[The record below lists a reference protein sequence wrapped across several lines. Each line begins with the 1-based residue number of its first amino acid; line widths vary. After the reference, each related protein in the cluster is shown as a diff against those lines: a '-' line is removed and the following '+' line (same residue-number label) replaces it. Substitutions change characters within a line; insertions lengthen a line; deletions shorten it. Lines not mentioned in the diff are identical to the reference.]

1 MSLDLHR
8 TRTSEHY
15 RVEVG
20 GSYTDSYL
28 EVVAN
33 NSNSTNAAGYV
44 RWVPNCKEGCTYIAG
59 VDDTNLNS
67 QGYLQ
72 WDMSTSGSK
81 YYLLEFYYYD
91 DSNTY
96 STSSSTSPGIL
107 LKQVLQYNQSST
119 GWNALSQQINAYHA
133 GGADEVVYVIVSNGR
148 IGSNTNLY
156 NSMSTHCRS
165 WRHALVM
172 GNGSSGMSLHTYA
185 AVGTNVND
193 IGFLAETIAG
203 PGSGHSAAY
212 CELVIEHD
220 RDTLGHA
227 GYGADLSSGIGK
239 GVDYIDM
246 DGTGSTGQ
254 NYSHYFNADSNN
266 WKRVHQDEYVRFTF
280 DTKIGHQARA
290 WDGYIRI
297 RAQECN
303 SNGIAQVTH
312 SNDYQSTDGWT
323 KHEMTF
329 QKTSAN
335 PNLRFQIVAYDGS
348 GAGAGYTSTYDK
360 LDIRNF
366 EAYKCGFAPDQQRD
380 QAIHK
385 YHVNGLNIEES
396 PGPWAMGDPSQFRT
410 FWSSD
415 RNLLDHSS
423 GTTYSLDTTNTST
436 SSGIMNVWP
445 RNFQSNGSNNSNY
458 GTQGKYNYPE
468 WFGYKFND
476 TTTSNSWGWISE
488 RHDATANTIITKGLG
503 DATNGV
509 EVDHTK
515 MYMAGV
521 WVRVRRNNGGAAGYA
536 PNRINLM
543 PGCRGNLGLPVNV
556 YGIGSSL
563 ITYSDHAL
571 QSWQHTTMAFTEG
584 SRQEWKL
591 LSGFYLP
598 SWMTQT
604 EANNWRGDYWGVWAN
619 QYELNQANTDH
630 AMSGISNYGINN
642 NIQAG
647 YVARMTSSVLT
658 IKPQVVVETLVSTDH
673 WYEFVYPFFIEMDP
687 MNMNSEGD
695 IFFWDFTEG

>member
-8 TRTSEHY
+8 TRKSDHN

-28 EVVAN
+28 EVVSN
-33 NSNSTNAAGYV
+33 NSNSSNAAGYV
-44 RWVPNCKEGCTYIAG
+44 RWVPNCKEGCSYLGG
-59 VDDTNLNS
+59 VDDTNLDS

-72 WDMSTSGSK
+72 WDMSTSGSA

-91 DSNTY
+91 DTNTY
-96 STSSSTSPGIL
+96 NTSSNTSPGII
-107 LKQVLQYNQSST
+107 LKQIHTYSQNTT

-133 GGADEVVYVIVSNGR
+133 SGADEVVYVIVSNGR

-156 NSMSTHCRS
+156 NSMGTHCRS
-165 WRHALVM
+165 WRHWQVKQ
-172 GNGSSGMSLHTYA
+172 SSTTLTMHTYA
-185 AVGTNVND
+185 AVGTNVGD
-193 IGFLAETIAG
+193 IGFLAESIAG
-203 PGSGHSAAY
+203 TGTGHSPAY

-220 RDTLGHA
+220 SSTLGHA

-246 DGTGSTGQ
+246 ADGTYT
-254 NYSHYFNADSNN
+254 HYFNANSNN
-266 WKRVHQDEYVRFTF
+266 WKRVHPDEYVRFTF
-280 DTKIGHQARA
+280 DTKIGQQAEH
-290 WDGYIRI
+290 WGGKITVQ
-297 RAQECN
+297 AQECN
-303 SNGIAQVTH
+303 SSGISQLVHT
-312 SNDYQSTDGWT
+312 NDYKSVDGWT

-329 QKTSAN
+329 QKSTTN
-335 PNLRFQIVAYDGS
+335 PNFRFQIIANDGS
-348 GAGAGYTSTYDK
+348 ASGNGVAADYDK

-380 QAIHK
+380 QAVHK

-396 PGPWAMGDPSQFRT
+396 PGPWKMGSPQQFRS
-410 FWSSD
+410 FWSTD

-436 SSGIMNVWP
+436 SSGINNVYP
-445 RNFQSNGSNNSNY
+445 RNFQSNGGSNANY
-458 GTQGKYNYPE
+458 GTQGRYNWPD
-468 WFGYKFND
+468 WFGYKFNSN
-476 TTTSNSWGWISE
+476 TNTSNSWGWISE
-488 RHDATANTIITKGLG
+488 RHDATANTLVTTGLG

-521 WVRVRRNNGGAAGYA
+521 WVKVRRNNGGAQGYA

-543 PGCRGNLGLPVNV
+543 PGCRGTSGLPVNV
-556 YGIGSSL
+556 YGIGSSF
-563 ITYSDHAL
+563 INYSDHAL
-571 QSWQHTTMAFTEG
+571 QSWEHTKMAFTDG

-604 EANNWRGDYWGVWAN
+604 DANNWVGDYWGVWAN
-619 QYELNQANTDH
+619 QYELNQANPDD

-658 IKPQVVVETLVSTDH
+658 IKPQVVVETLVNTDH

-687 MNMNSEGD
+687 MNMNDEGD
-695 IFFWDFTEG
+695 IFFWDFTES